1 MLIHGS
7 NGKRTL
13 MLKCALRIRY
23 LSSNVQKTGLSVCT
37 QLIAVQ
43 PLTVSGHRFYVTE
56 KPVKS
61 EFGESDTTK
70 PDIQRPRSI
79 LEEVLIKEEQ
89 EPKTTAQKVK
99 KKAENTFFYISLGVA
114 MCTLGG
120 LTYLLFEYFF
130 ATSSPQ
136 RIYTKALKMIRED
149 PQCQNALGE
158 SIAGF
163 GEQGRRARRHI
174 ASQSY
179 RKDDEERVRVT
190 FHVKGT
196 RNAGRAFVEIAKKPG
211 ESYQCRFL
219 LVELADRSGSLVIMA
234 GETHKEIMEQD
245 GYVVVRKSRRSFFG
259 GPKRRWS
266 MAEKQCTDGDPQVSV
281 ECVRKAVKDANENL
295 DQFLKEYLLKF
306 LDALTHAVG
315 SGRHVRTLRAVGIGN
330 FFEMGSDSALQL
342 AVLQRIQLHF
352 DYPSTFYQEPRCAK
366 AEKLF
371 LESIGITVLP
381 SDSLHSLPKP
391 IQLLTRPNAMDVHLV
406 FMIHFDQFGFE
417 RMMSSFARF
426 ELLDSLVFVGNTV
439 PIDHSNDQLN
449 GRLEQFESVPV
460 ELPDRRVSSHRE
472 LRDRCASWWRK
483 AFQNTRIYFDKQS
496 LCLSE

>member
-1 MLIHGS
+1 
-7 NGKRTL
+7 
-13 MLKCALRIRY
+13 MLKCALRIRF
-23 LSSNVQKTGLSVCT
+23 LSSNVPKTGLSVYT

-43 PLTVSGHRFYVTE
+43 PWTVSGRRFYVTE

-61 EFGESDTTK
+61 ELGESDTTK

-99 KKAENTFFYISLGVA
+99 KKAENTFFYVSLGVA

-219 LVELADRSGSLVIMA
+219 LVELADRSGSLI
-234 GETHKEIMEQD
+234 
-245 GYVVVRKSRRSFFG
+245 VVDNR
-259 GPKRRWS
+259 
-266 MAEKQCTDGDPQVSV
+266 
-281 ECVRKAVKDANENL
+281 
-295 DQFLKEYLLKF
+295 
-306 LDALTHAVG
+306 
-315 SGRHVRTLRAVGIGN
+315 
-330 FFEMGSDSALQL
+330 
-342 AVLQRIQLHF
+342 
-352 DYPSTFYQEPRCAK
+352 
-366 AEKLF
+366 
-371 LESIGITVLP
+371 
-381 SDSLHSLPKP
+381 
-391 IQLLTRPNAMDVHLV
+391 
-406 FMIHFDQFGFE
+406 
-417 RMMSSFARF
+417 
-426 ELLDSLVFVGNTV
+426 
-439 PIDHSNDQLN
+439 
-449 GRLEQFESVPV
+449 
-460 ELPDRRVSSHRE
+460 
-472 LRDRCASWWRK
+472 
-483 AFQNTRIYFDKQS
+483 
-496 LCLSE
+496 